1 MNPFIEKAYK
11 HNLYDSHKQHTGIID
26 SFVEIAQANGHNVIC
41 KKEDDVLE
49 EDAKEANLVVSLGGD
64 HTFLVA
70 S

>member
-1 MNPFIEKAYK
+1 MTPFR
-11 HNLYDSHKQHTGIID
+11 YDSHKQHTGIID